1 MIPAPALRAQC
12 PHCKTVKELTNLI
25 SGNTIG
31 AIAWSDTQVYYPMLP
46 QNSEVQHCP
55 HCGKY
60 FFLED
65 AKILPSKDERKG
77 RLSSLFDDVVGKLFD
92 EIE

>member
-1 MIPAPALRAQC
+1 MIPAPTLRAQC
-12 PHCKTVKELTNLI
+12 PHCKTVKELSNLI

-31 AIAWSDTQVYYPMLP
+31 VIAWSDTQVYYPMLP
-46 QNSEVQHCP
+46 QNSAVQHCP

-65 AKILPSKDERKG
+65 AKILPSCKKDKD
-77 RLSSLFDDVVGKLFD
+77 LSTLFDDVVGKLFD
-92 EIE
+92 EME